1 MVAAVDGVATTRI
14 LNFKRQFERAI
25 MNENQFTDELVN
37 RLDLQIPG
45 CIVKTRKSL
54 LYDLS
59 IDERG
64 MAKLAVDKESG
75 DPVRGGGKGFQQD
88 ILIYEA
94 V

>member
-1 MVAAVDGVATTRI
+1 
-14 LNFKRQFERAI
+14 